1 MPSIV
6 EKIRVLGAAGKYD
19 ICASSSCYS
28 HSNNWSKN
36 IKSYSNSQ
44 TSNRNQSQNDNLY
57 FGSMLS
63 GGICHSFT
71 PDGRCVSLF
80 KVLFSNACS
89 FNCKYCFNKINKKKM
104 TLTPEEYVKAFMH
117 LYLGNYVEGMFLS
130 SGITK
135 NSDETMEKML
145 KAVKILRNQYNYRGY
160 IHFKCLPGASRH
172 VIKEAAQYVDR
183 MSVNVE
189 APTEGYLSEIADQ
202 KSYKT
207 DILRRQEWI
216 RDISGK
222 KFDDWEKV
230 DKIESFENNFS
241 EQSPMIDEET
251 KYQNAKYIPSGQ
263 TTQFVVGAADETD
276 WDILKRLYWE
286 YKIIKLKRGYF
297 SAFSPIEGTDLE
309 NKNATPLLREHRLYQ
324 TDWLMRLYKI
334 PIADIKGILTDLDNL
349 PRQDPKIFLARKYFD
364 KKGPLDLN
372 NLPYKE
378 IIKIPGI
385 GLTSARRIMKLRK
398 EGISITKRT
407 QLKNIGIILKRAE
420 PFLKIGNSYQAN
432 MTSYMQ

>member
-28 HSNNWSKN
+28 HSNSWSKN
-36 IKSYSNSQ
+36 IKSYSDSQ
-44 TSNRNQSQNDNLY
+44 TNNRNQPQKDNLY

-89 FNCKYCFNKINKKKM
+89 FNCKYCFNKISKKKM

-135 NSDETMEKML
+135 NSDQTMEKML
-145 KAVKILRNQYNYRGY
+145 EAVKILRNQYNYRGY

-189 APTEGYLSEIADQ
+189 APTEGHLSEIADQ

-230 DKIESFENNFS
+230 DKIKSFENNFS
-241 EQSPMIDEET
+241 KQSPMIDKET

-286 YKIIKLKRGYF
+286 YKTIKLKRGYF

-309 NKNATPLLREHRLYQ
+309 KKNATPLLREHRLYQ

-349 PRQDPKIFLARKYFD
+349 PRQDPKIFLARNYFD

-385 GLTSARRIMKLRK
+385 GSTSARRIMKLRK
-398 EGISITKRT
+398 EGINITKRT
-407 QLKNIGIILKRAE
+407 QLKNIGIVLKRAE

-432 MTSYMQ
+432 MTNYML

>member
-28 HSNNWSKN
+28 HANNWSTN
-36 IKSYSNSQ
+36 LQCYPNSR
-44 TSNRNQSQNDNLY
+44 THNKLKPKKDNLY

-89 FNCKYCFNKINKKKM
+89 YNCKYCFNKISKKKM
-104 TLTPEEYVKAFMH
+104 SLTPDEYVKAFMH

-135 NSDETMEKML
+135 NSDQTMEKML
-145 KAVKILRNQYNYRGY
+145 EAVKILRNQYNYRGY
-160 IHFKCLPGASRH
+160 IHFKCLPGASKDI
-172 VIKEAAQYVDR
+172 IKEAAQYVDR

-189 APTEGYLSEIADQ
+189 SPTEGHLSEIADQ

-222 KFDDWEKV
+222 KFDDWEQVEKIKSFDSNSIEQDSRK
-230 DKIESFENNFS
+230 DK
-241 EQSPMIDEET
+241 EQ
-251 KYQNAKYIPSGQ
+251 KYQNARYIPSGQ
-263 TTQFVVGAADETD
+263 TTQFVVGAANETD
-276 WDILKRLYWE
+276 WDILKRLHWE
-286 YKIIKLKRGYF
+286 YKTIKLKRGYF
-297 SAFSPIEGTDLE
+297 SAFSPIQGTDLE
-309 NKNATPLLREHRLYQ
+309 KKEATPLLREHRLYQ

-334 PIADIKGILTDLDNL
+334 PIADIKDILTESSNL
-349 PRQDPKIFLARKYFD
+349 PRQDPKIFLARNYFD
-364 KKGPLDLN
+364 DKGPIDIN
-372 NLPYKE
+372 NLPYKDLL
-378 IIKIPGI
+378 KIPGI
-385 GLTSARRIMKLRK
+385 GLTSAHRIVKLRNS
-398 EGISITKRT
+398 GIKITKRA
-407 QLKNIGIILKRAE
+407 QLKNIGVVLKRAE
-420 PFLKIGNSYQAN
+420 PFLKIGNYYQSTIKN
-432 MTSYMQ
+432 FIC

>member
-1 MPSIV
+1 
-6 EKIRVLGAAGKYD
+6 
-19 ICASSSCYS
+19 
-28 HSNNWSKN
+28 
-36 IKSYSNSQ
+36 
-44 TSNRNQSQNDNLY
+44 
-57 FGSMLS
+57 
-63 GGICHSFT
+63 
-71 PDGRCVSLF
+71 
-80 KVLFSNACS
+80 
-89 FNCKYCFNKINKKKM
+89 
-104 TLTPEEYVKAFMH
+104 
-117 LYLGNYVEGMFLS
+117 
-130 SGITK
+130 
-135 NSDETMEKML
+135 
-145 KAVKILRNQYNYRGY
+145 
-160 IHFKCLPGASRH
+160 
-172 VIKEAAQYVDR
+172 
-183 MSVNVE
+183 
-189 APTEGYLSEIADQ
+189 
-202 KSYKT
+202 
-207 DILRRQEWI
+207 
-216 RDISGK
+216 
-222 KFDDWEKV
+222 
-230 DKIESFENNFS
+230 
-241 EQSPMIDEET
+241 MIDEET

-407 QLKNIGIILKRAE
+407 QLKNIGIVLKRAE

>member
-28 HSNNWSKN
+28 YSNNWSKH
-36 IKSYSNSQ
+36 IQCYSNSPNK
-44 TSNRNQSQNDNLY
+44 NRSQSQKDNLY

-89 FNCKYCFNKINKKKM
+89 FNCKYCFNKISKKKM
-104 TLTPEEYVKAFMH
+104 TLTPDEYVKAFMH

-145 KAVKILRNQYNYRGY
+145 EAVKKLRNQYNYRGY
-160 IHFKCLPGASRH
+160 IHFKCLPGASRDM
-172 VIKEAAQYVDR
+172 IKEAAQYVDR

-189 APTEGYLSEIADQ
+189 APTEGHLSEIADQ
-202 KSYKT
+202 KSYKN
-207 DILRRQEWI
+207 DILKRQEWI

-222 KFDDWEKV
+222 RFDDWEKV
-230 DKIESFENNFS
+230 DKIKSFDNNLS
-241 EQSPMIDEET
+241 KQPSVIDEEM

-276 WDILKRLYWE
+276 WDILKRLHWE
-286 YKIIKLKRGYF
+286 YKTIKLKRGYF

-309 NKNATPLLREHRLYQ
+309 KKNATPLLREHRLYQ

-334 PIADIKGILTDLDNL
+334 PITDIKGILTDLDNL
-349 PRQDPKIFLARKYFD
+349 PRQDPKIFLARNHFD

-372 NLPYKE
+372 YLPYKE

-385 GLTSARRIMKLRK
+385 GLTSARRIMKLRR
-398 EGISITKRT
+398 EGISITKKS
-407 QLKNIGIILKRAE
+407 QLKNIGIVLKRAE
-420 PFLKIGNSYQAN
+420 PFLKIGNSYQTN
-432 MTSYMQ
+432 MTNYMQ

>member
-28 HSNNWSKN
+28 HSNNWSN
-36 IKSYSNSQ
+36 NLHCYSKSHNSNKDRSKK
-44 TSNRNQSQNDNLY
+44 DNLY

-89 FNCKYCFNKINKKKM
+89 FNCKYCFNKISKKKM
-104 TLTPEEYVKAFMH
+104 TLTPEEYVKAFLH

-135 NSDETMEKML
+135 NSDKTMEKML
-145 KAVKILRNQYNYRGY
+145 EAVKILRNQYNYQGY
-160 IHFKCLPGASRH
+160 IHFKCLPGASKD
-172 VIKEAAQYVDR
+172 VIKEAAHYVDR

-189 APTEGYLSEIADQ
+189 SPTEGHLSEIADQ

-207 DILRRQEWI
+207 DILKRQEWI
-216 RDISGK
+216 RDLSGK
-222 KFDDWEKV
+222 RFDDWEQV
-230 DKIESFENNFS
+230 DKINAFNNNLTGKRY
-241 EQSPMIDEET
+241 PKDDEE
-251 KYQNAKYIPSGQ
+251 KYRNAKYIPSGQ

-276 WDILKRLYWE
+276 WDILKRLHWE
-286 YKIIKLKRGYF
+286 YNTMKLKRGYF
-297 SAFSPIEGTDLE
+297 SAFSPIQGTELGKKE
-309 NKNATPLLREHRLYQ
+309 ATPLLREHRLYQ

-334 PIADIKGILTDLDNL
+334 PISDIKDILTESSNL
-349 PRQDPKIFLARKYFD
+349 PRQDPKIFLARNYFD
-364 KKGPLDLN
+364 KRGPLDIN
-372 NLPYKE
+372 NLSYSE
-378 IIKIPGI
+378 ILKIPGV
-385 GLTSARRIMKLRK
+385 GLTSAHRIMKLRK
-398 EGISITKRT
+398 EGLKITKRT
-407 QLKNIGIILKRAE
+407 QLKNIGVVLKRAE
-420 PFLKIGNSYQAN
+420 PFLRIGNSYQ
-432 MTSYMQ
+432 TSMINFLN